1 MRNSGE
7 KRLQRLV
14 TFLCSA
20 AFAAYS
26 FFFVAVYK
34 AAVLQVV
41 YDSVATGRLQF
52 NAYVVAGVV
61 TAILVGLALWLNRFA
76 KFQREWT
83 AMAFVPSAV
92 LLAFVTDIDRS
103 FFTGNMSFAPWL
115 WLFGGVMLV
124 YALFAFVLRRILF
137 EKIKNPTMMLNRIL
151 WRNTIGLAVVF
162 FAVGCLSAGDCSFNS
177 EVVQYKHF
185 VRGDIDAALKVG
197 RRSPHASMQLTAQ
210 RAFLLSQKGEL
221 GERLFEFPIL
231 FGADALLPSVE
242 RDAPIVPDTVYAAL
256 GTLPVAG
263 ERVMEFLRRVAE
275 NSTVAVDYYLCALLA
290 ERRLVDF
297 CDKVY
302 EFYKVSDN
310 LPRHYKEAL
319 LLYSYV
325 VPSFE
330 LPFEDAALQARF
342 NEFLEHRKSPE
353 GAMSVCTDTY
363 WWYFL
368 YGA

>member
-7 KRLQRLV
+7 KRLQRFV
-14 TFLCSA
+14 TFLCSV
-20 AFAAYS
+20 AFAAYA
-26 FFFVAVYK
+26 FLFVAVYK

-52 NAYVVAGVV
+52 NAYVVAGVI

-92 LLAFVTDIDRS
+92 LLAFVTDIGRS
-103 FFTGNMSFAPWL
+103 FFTGEVSIAPWL

-124 YALFAFVLRRILF
+124 YALFAFVLRRMLF
-137 EKIKNPTMMLNRIL
+137 EKIKNPTMVLNRIL
-151 WRNTIGLAVVF
+151 WRNTIGLAVLF

-185 VRGDIDAALKVG
+185 MRGDIDAALMVG
-197 RRSPHASMQLTAQ
+197 KRSPYASMQLTAQ

-221 GERLFEFPIL
+221 GERFFEYPVL
-231 FGADALLPSVE
+231 FGADGLLPSVK
-242 RDAPIVPDTVYAAL
+242 RDAPIVPDTVYACL
-256 GTLPVAG
+256 GLLPVAG
-263 ERVMEFLRRVAE
+263 ERVMDFLRRASE
-275 NSTVAVDYYLCALLA
+275 NYSVAVDYYLCALLA

-297 CDKVY
+297 VDKVY
-302 EFYKVSDN
+302 EFYKTSDN

-330 LPFEDAALQARF
+330 LPFEDTVLQARF
-342 NEFLEHRKSPE
+342 NEFLKLRKSVA
-353 GAMSVCTDTY
+353 GAMGECTDTY